1 MTRGLAPSRRRVL
14 AALAAAAA
22 AAPFAALAQGL
33 SKRPVRIIVP
43 FTPAAGPDIV
53 ARLLA
58 PRLQERWDQPFFVE
72 NRPGASGTIGTE
84 AVVKAPPDGH
94 TIMVG
99 PASIVT
105 APHLY
110 PKISYDVV
118 KDLTAV
124 TNVGSTSL
132 ALAVH
137 KSAPVGTLREFIA
150 WVKSQPGKLNYGSPG
165 NGTHHHL
172 CMELLKLQAGLDI
185 VHVPYK
191 GSAPAENDLIAG
203 VIPMMF
209 LPIHVALPKIKAGQ
223 IKVLGESLKGRHPLF
238 PDIPSLH
245 EQGVTGYD
253 VDLWLGVWAPPGLPA
268 DVLARYNSD
277 IRAIV
282 AQTDMREQLAGQ
294 GLVPNTGTPEQFAKL
309 VKEDFEKWGKVI
321 RDAKIKAD

>member
-1 MTRGLAPSRRRVL
+1 MTRYAAQSRRRML
-14 AALAAAAA
+14 CALAAAAVS
-22 AAPFAALAQGL
+22 PFALAQGL
-33 SKRPVRIIVP
+33 SKRPVRIVVP

-58 PRLQERWDQPFFVE
+58 PRLQARWDQPFFVE

-84 AVVKAPPDGH
+84 IVVKSPPDGH
-94 TIMVG
+94 TLMVG

-118 KDLTAV
+118 KDLSAV

-132 ALAVH
+132 ALVVH
-137 KSAPVGTLREFIA
+137 KSVPVGTVREFIA

-165 NGTHHHL
+165 NGTHHHF

-203 VIPMMF
+203 VIPTMF
-209 LPIHVALPKIKAGQ
+209 LP
-223 IKVLGESLKGRHPLF
+223 
-238 PDIPSLH
+238 
-245 EQGVTGYD
+245 
-253 VDLWLGVWAPPGLPA
+253 
-268 DVLARYNSD
+268 
-277 IRAIV
+277 
-282 AQTDMREQLAGQ
+282 
-294 GLVPNTGTPEQFAKL
+294 
-309 VKEDFEKWGKVI
+309 
-321 RDAKIKAD
+321 

>member
-1 MTRGLAPSRRRVL
+1 MYRSPEQFRRRVL
-14 AALAAAAA
+14 CALAAAAVS
-22 AAPFAALAQGL
+22 PYVLAQGL
-33 SKRPVRIIVP
+33 SKRPVRIVVP

-72 NRPGASGTIGTE
+72 NKPGASGTIGTE
-84 AVVKAPPDGH
+84 IVVKSPPDGH

-124 TNVGSTSL
+124 TNIGSTSL
-132 ALAVH
+132 ALVVH

-150 WVKSQPGKLNYGSPG
+150 WVKSQPGKLYYGSPG

-185 VHVPYK
+185 VHIPYK
-191 GSAPAENDLIAG
+191 ASAGATNDLLG
-203 VIPMMF
+203 GQIPMMF
-209 LPIHVALPKIKAGQ
+209 LPIHVALPMQRGGRVKL
-223 IKVLGESLKGRHPLF
+223 LGESLRERHPLF
-238 PDIPSLH
+238 PELPSIA
-245 EQGVTGYD
+245 EQGLPDYD
-253 VDLWLGVWAPPGLPA
+253 VDLWFGVWGPA
-268 DVLARYNSD
+268 
-277 IRAIV
+277 
-282 AQTDMREQLAGQ
+282 G
-294 GLVPNTGTPEQFAKL
+294 
-309 VKEDFEKWGKVI
+309 
-321 RDAKIKAD
+321 

>member
-1 MTRGLAPSRRRVL
+1 MARKLLQSRRRML
-14 AALAAAAA
+14 CALAAAAVS
-22 AAPFAALAQGL
+22 PFALAQGL
-33 SKRPVRIIVP
+33 SKRPVRIVVP

-110 PKISYDVV
+110 PKISYDVL

-124 TNVGSTSL
+124 TNIGSTSL

-150 WVKSQPGKLNYGSPG
+150 WVQSQPGQAYYRPPR
-165 NGTHHHL
+165 NG
-172 CMELLKLQAGLDI
+172 
-185 VHVPYK
+185 
-191 GSAPAENDLIAG
+191 
-203 VIPMMF
+203 
-209 LPIHVALPKIKAGQ
+209 
-223 IKVLGESLKGRHPLF
+223 
-238 PDIPSLH
+238 
-245 EQGVTGYD
+245 
-253 VDLWLGVWAPPGLPA
+253 
-268 DVLARYNSD
+268 
-277 IRAIV
+277 
-282 AQTDMREQLAGQ
+282 
-294 GLVPNTGTPEQFAKL
+294 
-309 VKEDFEKWGKVI
+309 
-321 RDAKIKAD
+321 

>member
-1 MTRGLAPSRRRVL
+1 MTKSLNKSRRRL
-14 AALAAAAA
+14 LGALAAAAA
-22 AAPFAALAQGL
+22 VAPFGAAAQ
-33 SKRPVRIIVP
+33 SKRPVRIIVS
-43 FTPAAGPDIV
+43 FTTGAGPDIV

-58 PRLQERWDQPFFVE
+58 PKLQARWDQPFYVE

-84 AVVKAPPDGH
+84 MVVKAPADGQ

-110 PKISYDVV
+110 PNIAYDVV
-118 KDLTAV
+118 KDLSPV

-132 ALAVH
+132 ALVVH
-137 KSAPVGTLREFIA
+137 KSVAASTAQEFIT

-172 CMELLKLQAGLDI
+172 CMELLKLNAGLDI

-191 GSAPAENDLIAG
+191 GSAQAENDLIAG
-203 VIPMMF
+203 VIPTMF
-209 LPIHVALPKIKAGQ
+209 LPIHVALPKIRAGQ
-223 IKVLGESLKGRHPLF
+223 IKVLGESLKERHPLF

-253 VDLWLGVWAPPGLPA
+253 VDLWIGVWAPPGMPA
-268 DVLARYNSD
+268 DILAKYNSD

-282 AQTDMREQLAGQ
+282 AEPEMRNQLASQ
-294 GLVPNTGTPEQFAKL
+294 GLVPNTGTPEQFAQL
-309 VKEDFEKWGKVI
+309 VKSDYDKWGKVI
-321 RDAKIKAD
+321 RAAHIKAD

>member
-1 MTRGLAPSRRRVL
+1 MTRNPAPSRRRVL
-14 AALAAAAA
+14 CALAAAAVS
-22 AAPFAALAQGL
+22 PFAQGP
-33 SKRPVRIIVP
+33 SKRPVRIVVP

-58 PRLQERWDQPFFVE
+58 PRLQARWDQPFFVE
-72 NRPGASGTIGTE
+72 NKPGASGTIGTE

-110 PKISYDVV
+110 PKISYDVL

-124 TNVGSTSL
+124 TNIGSTSL

-150 WVKSQPGKLNYGSPG
+150 WVKSQPGKLNYGPPG
-165 NGTHHHL
+165 NGTHHPL
-172 CMELLKLQAGLDI
+172 CMELLKLQADI
-185 VHVPYK
+185 L
-191 GSAPAENDLIAG
+191 S
-203 VIPMMF
+203 
-209 LPIHVALPKIKAGQ
+209 
-223 IKVLGESLKGRHPLF
+223 
-238 PDIPSLH
+238 
-245 EQGVTGYD
+245 
-253 VDLWLGVWAPPGLPA
+253 
-268 DVLARYNSD
+268 RYNSD

-282 AQTDMREQLAGQ
+282 ARPDMREQLAGQ

-309 VKEDFEKWGKVI
+309 VKEDFEKWGRVI

>member
-1 MTRGLAPSRRRVL
+1 M
-14 AALAAAAA
+14 AAAVATPRGA
-22 AAPFAALAQGL
+22 FAQSV

-58 PRLQERWDQPFFVE
+58 PKLQSRWDQPFFVE

-84 AVVKAPPDGH
+84 MVVKAPADGH

-110 PKISYDVV
+110 SKIAYNVI
-118 KDLTAV
+118 KDLTPI
-124 TNVGSTSL
+124 TSIGSTSL
-132 ALAVH
+132 ALVVH
-137 KSAPVGTLREFIA
+137 KSVPVNTAQEFIA

-172 CMELLKLQAGLDI
+172 CMELLKLSAGIDI

-191 GSAPAENDLIAG
+191 GSAQAENDLIAA
-203 VIPMMF
+203 VIPTMF
-209 LPIHVALPKIKAGQ
+209 LPIHVALPKIRAGQ
-223 IKVLGESLKGRHPLF
+223 IKVLGESLKERHPLF
-238 PDIPSLH
+238 PDIPSLD
-245 EQGVTGYD
+245 EQGVSGYD
-253 VDLWLGVWAPPGLPA
+253 VDLWIGVWAPPGMPA
-268 DVLARYNSD
+268 DMLARFNSE
-277 IRAIV
+277 IRAVV
-282 AQTDMREQLAGQ
+282 AEPEMRSQLAGQ

-309 VKEDFEKWGKVI
+309 AKDDYEKWGKII
-321 RDAKIKAD
+321 RQAKIAPD

>member
-1 MTRGLAPSRRRVL
+1 MSRSPDPSRRRVL
-14 AALAAAAA
+14 AALAASAAV
-22 AAPFAALAQGL
+22 APFGALAQGI
-33 SKRPVRIIVP
+33 SKRRVRIIVP

-58 PRLQERWDQPFFVE
+58 PRLQARWDQPFFVE
-72 NRPGASGTIGTE
+72 NKPGASGTIGTE

-110 PKISYDVV
+110 PKISYDVL

-124 TNVGSTSL
+124 TNIGSTSL

-203 VIPMMF
+203 VIPTMF

-223 IKVLGESLKGRHPLF
+223 IKVLGESLKARHPLF

-253 VDLWLGVWAPPGLPA
+253 VDLWIGVWAPPPLAAELPA
-268 DVLARYNSD
+268 ENNHE
-277 IRAIV
+277 IRV
-282 AQTDMREQLAGQ
+282 NGSK
-294 GLVPNTGTPEQFAKL
+294 PS
-309 VKEDFEKWGKVI
+309 
-321 RDAKIKAD
+321 

>member
-1 MTRGLAPSRRRVL
+1 MTKSFNKSRRRL
-14 AALAAAAA
+14 LGALAAAAA
-22 AAPFAALAQGL
+22 VAPFGAAAQ
-33 SKRPVRIIVP
+33 SKRPVRIIVS
-43 FTPAAGPDIV
+43 FTTGAGPDIV

-58 PRLQERWDQPFFVE
+58 PKLQARWDQPFYVE

-84 AVVKAPPDGH
+84 LVVKAPADGQ

-110 PKISYDVV
+110 PNIAYDVV
-118 KDLTAV
+118 RDLSPV

-132 ALAVH
+132 ALVVH
-137 KSAPVGTLREFIA
+137 KSVAASTAQEFIS

-172 CMELLKLQAGLDI
+172 CMELLKLNTGLDI

-191 GSAPAENDLIAG
+191 GSAQAENDLIAG
-203 VIPMMF
+203 VIPTMF
-209 LPIHVALPKIKAGQ
+209 LPIHVALPKIRAGQ
-223 IKVLGESLKGRHPLF
+223 IKVLGESLKERHPLF

-245 EQGVTGYD
+245 EQGVTGYN
-253 VDLWLGVWAPPGLPA
+253 VDLWIGVWAPPGMPA
-268 DVLARYNSD
+268 DILAKYNSD

-282 AQTDMREQLAGQ
+282 AEPGMRNQLASQ
-294 GLVPNTGTPEQFAKL
+294 GLVPNTGTPEQFAQL
-309 VKEDFEKWGKVI
+309 VKSDYDKWGKVI
-321 RDAKIKAD
+321 RAANIRAD

>member
-1 MTRGLAPSRRRVL
+1 MTRKPALSRRRVL
-14 AALAAAAA
+14 AALAAAAVS
-22 AAPFAALAQGL
+22 PFALAQGL
-33 SKRPVRIIVP
+33 SKRPVRIVVP

-58 PRLQERWDQPFFVE
+58 PRLQARWDQPFFVE
-72 NRPGASGTIGTE
+72 NKPGASGTIGTE

-165 NGTHHHL
+165 NGTDHQL
-172 CMELLKLQAGLDI
+172 CMELLKLKAGLGI
-185 VHVPYK
+185 VPAPHK

-203 VIPMMF
+203 VIPTMF
-209 LPIHVALPKIKAGQ
+209 LPVHVALPKIKAGQ
-223 IKVLGESLKGRHPLF
+223 IKGLGESLKERHPLF
-238 PDIPSLH
+238 SDISSPH
-245 EQGVTGYD
+245 EQGVT
-253 VDLWLGVWAPPGLPA
+253 
-268 DVLARYNSD
+268 RHH
-277 IRAIV
+277 
-282 AQTDMREQLAGQ
+282 AG
-294 GLVPNTGTPEQFAKL
+294 P
-309 VKEDFEKWGKVI
+309 WG
-321 RDAKIKAD
+321 R